1 MTLRRSL
8 LVFCAVT
15 LWFSGIGVSI
25 AQDPELIPGPP
36 HETNLVIGQAPP
48 DFELT
53 SIDGD
58 SYRLSEQR
66 GRRPVLLVFFRGT
79 W

>member
-1 MTLRRSL
+1 MTLQRSL
-8 LVFCAVT
+8 LVSCAVT
-15 LWFSGIGVSI
+15 LLLGGPGVAM
-25 AQDPELIPGPP
+25 AQDPDMTPGPP

-66 GRRPVLLVFFRGT
+66 GRRPLLLVFFRGT